1 MSNDI
6 EGEETG
12 GEELLPIAQ
21 SPQPTTV
28 HQPSPGAGK
37 RAHQVTDQSTP
48 RMIDLRL
55 LPAAV
60 ATWAATWWATAHPV
74 ARPAIVLCALA
85 ALSSAASYA
94 WNRRHALPP
103 RHALTPPRSARLA
116 ATLLLASTACALAV
130 ASAAGQSSLL
140 DPARSDESPV
150 HVRVRLLRDPTPASS
165 GFSRRSRARV
175 RILAVEVGQR
185 WLTSNATALVSA
197 PGWRDGAR
205 GDVYQLEGSL
215 DTSFAAQPPS
225 VGVIRARKTQLLWR
239 PGGLDAW
246 RRETHRAFGSACGSL
261 PRDARGLVP
270 GMSIGDDR
278 LVPSDLADAMKAT
291 SLTHLTAVSGSH
303 IVIIL
308 ATLNLLL
315 PARKPLRVGATILVL
330 ATIVILVGPEA
341 SVLRSVCVASVASLG
356 LVLGREGQAIAA
368 LCSVVTATLLID
380 PWASRSYGFALSALA
395 ALAVVGPAAAL
406 ARGAKRR
413 VRGDTRIGK
422 VLRRLAELVCV
433 PALAELFTAPL
444 IVSLSGTVP
453 VWGIAANVAAEPA
466 VPVATL
472 AGLSGALLAP
482 ISPPT
487 SSACA
492 HVASWATGWIADCA
506 RFFAALP
513 GSRTQVPGGV
523 GTVLSL
529 YVCVGVGWASW
540 RAWQHWVRPLVDE
553 AGEL

>member
-37 RAHQVTDQSTP
+37 RAHQVTDQSAP

-103 RHALTPPRSARLA
+103 RHALTPSRSARLA

-185 WLTSNATALVSA
+185 WITSNATALVSA

-215 DTSFAAQPPS
+215 DTSFAARPPS
-225 VGVIRARKTQLLWR
+225 VGVIRARPERVRFRAVFAVRWR
-239 PGGLDAW
+239 WLYRGGCTRHGCCLRCPAREAGIHRRL
-246 RRETHRAFGSACGSL
+246 RREY
-261 PRDARGLVP
+261 ARRRRG
-270 GMSIGDDR
+270 G
-278 LVPSDLADAMKAT
+278 
-291 SLTHLTAVSGSH
+291 
-303 IVIIL
+303 
-308 ATLNLLL
+308 
-315 PARKPLRVGATILVL
+315 
-330 ATIVILVGPEA
+330 
-341 SVLRSVCVASVASLG
+341 
-356 LVLGREGQAIAA
+356 GRG
-368 LCSVVTATLLID
+368 
-380 PWASRSYGFALSALA
+380 
-395 ALAVVGPAAAL
+395 
-406 ARGAKRR
+406 
-413 VRGDTRIGK
+413 
-422 VLRRLAELVCV
+422 
-433 PALAELFTAPL
+433 
-444 IVSLSGTVP
+444 
-453 VWGIAANVAAEPA
+453 
-466 VPVATL
+466 
-472 AGLSGALLAP
+472 
-482 ISPPT
+482 
-487 SSACA
+487 
-492 HVASWATGWIADCA
+492 
-506 RFFAALP
+506 
-513 GSRTQVPGGV
+513 
-523 GTVLSL
+523 
-529 YVCVGVGWASW
+529 
-540 RAWQHWVRPLVDE
+540 
-553 AGEL
+553 